1 MLDPLKAKLRVKERD
16 VPELGTLLDGGM
28 TVTFCD
34 EFGEETEEVPLA
46 DTLPTELMAS
56 FDQAL
61 DRAGGVDWKAK
72 AKPKTPKGKK
82 GKKAAP
88 SVVPQGRSDFV
99 FRTKSAIDIATAVAI
114 GTKLEDEDEQVASK
128 KLGKLENEID
138 TTELVASAN
147 RPPVRLSIRRAKT
160 SLV

>member
-1 MLDPLKAKLRVKERD
+1 M
-16 VPELGTLLDGGM
+16 PELGTLIDGGM

-34 EFGEETEEVPLA
+34 EYGEETEEVLLT
-46 DTLPTELMAS
+46 DTLPTELVAS

-61 DRAGGVDWKAK
+61 ERAGDVEWKAK
-72 AKPKTPKGKK
+72 AKPKIPKGKK
-82 GKKAAP
+82 SKKAAP
-88 SVVPQGRSDFV
+88 SVVPQGRSEFV
-99 FRTKSAIDIATAVAI
+99 FRTKSALDIATAVAI
-114 GTKLEDEDEQVASK
+114 GTKLEVEDEEVAST
-128 KLGKLENEID
+128 KLGKLENDID